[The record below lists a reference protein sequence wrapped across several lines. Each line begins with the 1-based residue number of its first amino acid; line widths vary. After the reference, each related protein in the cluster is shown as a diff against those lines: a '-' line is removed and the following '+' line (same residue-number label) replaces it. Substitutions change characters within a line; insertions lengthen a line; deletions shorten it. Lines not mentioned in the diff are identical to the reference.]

1 MLPYGNKN
9 NCLLLVIRQDSSFV
23 YFLDRGEYVLN
34 IIVHLPGEDKQ
45 KEFQKDIIEIQS
57 ATIMS
62 KLNEL
67 KIPISDKKKILK
79 ELKKEI

>member
-1 MLPYGNKN
+1 M
-9 NCLLLVIRQDSSFV
+9 
-23 YFLDRGEYVLN
+23 N
-34 IIVHLPGEDKQ
+34 IIVHLPSEGKQ

-57 ATIMS
+57 ATIIS

-67 KIPISDKKKILK
+67 KISTNDKKKILK